1 MIPSATCDEQWC
13 LELHRHIGMCGK
25 SIPGVARVFNILY
38 SDPRGLVSVILR
50 VGSSDPRGVASVIL
64 GVGSSDP
71 RGVASVILGGGKARH
86 FFQLNFASSWCMA
99 YRQ

>member
-64 GVGSSDP
+64 G
-71 RGVASVILGGGKARH
+71 GGKARH

>member
-1 MIPSATCDEQWC
+1 M
-13 LELHRHIGMCGK
+13 ELHRHIGMCGK

-64 GVGSSDP
+64 G
-71 RGVASVILGGGKARH
+71 GGKARH

>member
-1 MIPSATCDEQWC
+1 M
-13 LELHRHIGMCGK
+13 ELHRHTGMCGK
-25 SIPGVARVFNILY
+25 TIPGVAKVSNILY
-38 SDPRGLVSVILR
+38 SDPRALVSVILGD
-50 VGSSDPRGVASVIL
+50 GSSDPRGVASVIL

-71 RGVASVILGGGKARH
+71 RGVASVILGGGTARH